1 MYTDGA
7 LLIHFPFMS
16 QPLTLEHFDE
26 TMRSIA
32 ETLADH
38 SQRFDRIDATLADHT
53 ALLADHTKR
62 LTRIEDM
69 LWQGERIIELE
80 RRVGKLAE
88 RTGNADLAVP
98 LQRPLGT

>member
-1 MYTDGA
+1 MYTAGA
-7 LLIHFPFMS
+7 VLIHFTLMS

-38 SQRFDRIDATLADHT
+38 SLRFDRIDAT
-53 ALLADHTKR
+53 LADHTKR

-98 LQRPLGT
+98 LHRPLGT

>member
-1 MYTDGA
+1 MYTAGTF
-7 LLIHFPFMS
+7 LTHFTLMS

-38 SQRFDRIDATLADHT
+38 GQRFDRIDATLAHHT
-53 ALLADHTKR
+53 SLLTDHTKR

-69 LWQGERIIELE
+69 L
-80 RRVGKLAE
+80 
-88 RTGNADLAVP
+88 
-98 LQRPLGT
+98 